1 MPNSLHIL
9 QMYYAKC
16 QEGPYYC
23 STLRVQH
30 TRLIKYALKSKRMA
44 QSIKSPAI
52 SVKLQKQKNQSYLSF
67 NTLINR
73 FNEQCDLLV
82 CKSGV

>member
-1 MPNSLHIL
+1 
-9 QMYYAKC
+9 MYYAKC

-82 CKSGV
+82 CKSGI

>member
-1 MPNSLHIL
+1 MRLNSAFHFYVSISVGVRVPNSLHIL
-9 QMYYAKC
+9 QMYCVKC

-44 QSIKSPAI
+44 
-52 SVKLQKQKNQSYLSF
+52 
-67 NTLINR
+67 
-73 FNEQCDLLV
+73 EH
-82 CKSGV
+82 